1 MPGRGRS
8 ARESAGATT
17 VACTEEQ
24 VTSAEVGKQE
34 KYFGLGHILPM
45 PGGKSRKRHQWY
57 LEDVGPNQMGSQWWP
72 KF

>member
-1 MPGRGRS
+1 MPRRGRS

-17 VACTEEQ
+17 VACTEE

-45 PGGKSRKRHQWY
+45 PGG
-57 LEDVGPNQMGSQWWP
+57 
-72 KF
+72 